1 MKPRNV
7 VILDSIK
14 HPKRNAGK
22 HDSGWRKRQMTNQ
35 KDYEDEAF
43 EELERQL
50 TKNKVKQV
58 MANLDGEL
66 GVYRNDI
73 LEEVARE
80 MEKFTF
86 AFGVDTVQSFTA
98 FVRGMKE

>member
-14 HPKRNAGK
+14 RPKRNAGQ
-22 HDSGWRKRQMTNQ
+22 HNSGWRKRQMADQ

-43 EELERQL
+43 EELENRL
-50 TKNKVKQV
+50 TKAKVKEV
-58 MANLDGEL
+58 MKNLDGEL
-66 GVYRNDI
+66 AVYRNDI
-73 LEEVARE
+73 LEEVAQE
-80 MEKFTF
+80 IEKFTF
-86 AFGVDTVQSFTA
+86 AFGVDTVHSFAA